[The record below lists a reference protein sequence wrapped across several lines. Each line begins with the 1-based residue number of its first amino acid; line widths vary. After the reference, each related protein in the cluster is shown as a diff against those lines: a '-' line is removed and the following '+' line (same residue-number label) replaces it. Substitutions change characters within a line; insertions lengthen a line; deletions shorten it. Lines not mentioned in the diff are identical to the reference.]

1 MICAHRL
8 WSISF
13 PNRILRRKPLCKW
26 RLTMLWHYL
35 LGYNLKISFEGL
47 SLSLSLSSFWIFQR
61 KGNRTNFRRTTT
73 WWRTCRVWSRLSL
86 VCLYSMGTAIIMWLV
101 SIKFKTIGLDWSVNI
116 TRSLIKIPKDKRNWL
131 LNAVWTTEKP

>member
-1 MICAHRL
+1 MHIDFEVSRFQTGYYEENLCASGV
-8 WSISF
+8 WPCCDI
-13 PNRILRRKPLCKW
+13 IYW
-26 RLTMLWHYL
+26 
-35 LGYNLKISFEGL
+35 GYNLKISFEGL

-86 VCLYSMGTAIIMWLV
+86 VCLYLMGTAIMWLV

-131 LNAVWTTEKP
+131 LNAIWTTEKP